1 MTWIKRNL
9 VLVLSGIVS
18 LGLIGFG
25 GWYWWTAMG
34 KNTQVDEEIGRAKH
48 DLEELMNSAPF
59 PSSSNL
65 ALAKRELQRL
75 TTFIQDSKK
84 QFPAAPPPAAPLN
97 NQSFK
102 ALLQT
107 TVDDLAKEA
116 ASVAV
121 RIETNYYFSFEAQR
135 APMTFPPESLRPL
148 SERLHEVRTITSL
161 LIKAKI
167 TRLEAIRRAHVA
179 GEVAAGNDYL
189 TEAPRHN
196 GELGMTVWPYEFTF
210 QCFTPELA
218 AAMENLMRAPEAII
232 IRSVVV
238 EPAEPMVRLTPVV
251 PGGQPPGR
259 FPAAA
264 APRPVPALET
274 ILNERTLRVILKLDV
289 VKPEG
294 GEGGPRGRNFGG
306 PGRPGDPGNR
316 PPVTP

>member
-9 VLVLSGIVS
+9 VLFLSGIIS
-18 LGLIGFG
+18 LGLIGYG
-25 GWYWWTAMG
+25 GWYWWTAVG
-34 KNTQVDEEIGRAKH
+34 KNAQVDEEIGRAKH
-48 DLEELMNSAPF
+48 ELEELMNSAPF
-59 PSSSNL
+59 PSASNQ

-107 TVDDLAKEA
+107 TVDDLTKEA

-121 RIETNYYFSFEAQR
+121 RVETNYYFSFEAQR
-135 APMTFPPESLRPL
+135 APMTFPPESLRPMA
-148 SERLHEVRTITSL
+148 ERLHEIKTITSL

-167 TRLEAIRRAHVA
+167 TRLEGIRRAHVA
-179 GEVAAGNDYL
+179 GETASGNDYL

-196 GELGMTVWPYEFTF
+196 SELGMTVWPYEYTI

-218 AAMENLMRAPEAII
+218 VAMENLMRAPEAII

-238 EPAEPMVRLTPVV
+238 EPAEALVRPAAPGPVVV
-251 PGGQPPGR
+251 PGFRG
-259 FPAAA
+259 AA
-264 APRPVPALET
+264 APRPAPAPALET
-274 ILNERTLRVILKLDV
+274 ILNERILRVILKLDV

-294 GEGGPRGRNFGG
+294 GESGSGGRGSGGPRGL
-306 PGRPGDPGNR
+306 GNR
-316 PPVTP
+316 P